1 MTAKRPQATLDVEC
15 YRNYFLI
22 LLRNIATGKYAA
34 YEMFDGQDLD
44 IPAIRTILRKYQIIT
59 FNGRSYDVP
68 MVALALTGASNE
80 QLKEASDAII
90 IGNLRPWEFEEQFDV
105 SIPGYLDHID
115 LIEVAPGQ
123 ASLKIY
129 GGRVHTERM
138 QDLPIEPDALI
149 KESQRQLLRRYCLND
164 NLVTADLYQSLR
176 QQIELRER
184 MSVEY
189 GMDLRSKSDA
199 QIAEA
204 VIKKELEK
212 ITGRRIYKPDFR
224 PGTRFKYQ
232 VPDFI
237 RFQTKT
243 LQDVLRMVENS
254 TFVVTGKGKVDMP
267 KALEEAQIRI
277 GGSVYRMGIGGLHSS
292 ESSVAHFSDDE
303 YQLID
308 RDVTSYYPM
317 IILGQGLY
325 PKHLGPDFLKVY
337 RSIVER
343 RIAAKKA
350 GDSVTADSLKI
361 TINGSFGK
369 FGSQYSVLCSYDL
382 LIQTTITG
390 QLSLLMLIES
400 LELAGIPA
408 VSANTDGIVIKCP
421 RSKLAKLNYLVGCWE
436 LNTGFDTEE
445 TRYKALYS
453 RDVNNYLAIYEKPVK
468 GKHAK
473 TKGTYAP
480 TGLQKN
486 PTANICVDAVVNYLV
501 HGAAVE
507 DTITECTDIR
517 KFVVVRQVNGGAVQG
532 FSEYDTKAKVG
543 EKRAV
548 VTASGWEPVT
558 KKTWCNPAID
568 PFDEVDLDTA
578 YIQATKIREPVHLG
592 KAVRWYYAAGETR
605 DIRYRKESD
614 KGTNNKVPRSE
625 GARPVME
632 LPDELPDDIDYDW
645 YCREAYS
652 IMHDIGAKAP
662 IQDQEGDDL

>member
-34 YEMFDGQDLD
+34 YEKFEGQDLD
-44 IPAIRTILRKYQIIT
+44 IPAIRTLLRKYQIIT

-68 MVALALTGASNE
+68 MVTLAITGASNE
-80 QLKEASDAII
+80 QLKDASDAII

-105 SIPGYLDHID
+105 TIPGYLDHID

-129 GGRVHTERM
+129 GGRVHTKRM

-149 KESQRQLLRRYCLND
+149 KEFERPLLRRYCLND

-176 QQIELRER
+176 QQIDLRER
-184 MSVEY
+184 MSLEY

-212 ITGRRIYKPDFR
+212 ITGKRIYKPDFR

-237 RFQTKT
+237 RFQTQT
-243 LQDVLRMVENS
+243 LQGVLRMVENS

-267 KALEEAQIRI
+267 RGLDDAQIRI

-325 PKHLGPDFLKVY
+325 PKHLGPNFLKVY

-350 GDSVTADSLKI
+350 GDKVTADSLKI

-400 LELAGIPA
+400 LELAGIPV

-453 RDVNNYLAIYEKPVK
+453 KDVNNYIAIYE
-468 GKHAK
+468 
-473 TKGTYAP
+473 
-480 TGLQKN
+480 
-486 PTANICVDAVVNYLV
+486 
-501 HGAAVE
+501 
-507 DTITECTDIR
+507 
-517 KFVVVRQVNGGAVQG
+517 
-532 FSEYDTKAKVG
+532 
-543 EKRAV
+543 
-548 VTASGWEPVT
+548 
-558 KKTWCNPAID
+558 
-568 PFDEVDLDTA
+568 
-578 YIQATKIREPVHLG
+578 
-592 KAVRWYYAAGETR
+592 
-605 DIRYRKESD
+605 
-614 KGTNNKVPRSE
+614 
-625 GARPVME
+625 
-632 LPDELPDDIDYDW
+632 
-645 YCREAYS
+645 
-652 IMHDIGAKAP
+652 
-662 IQDQEGDDL
+662 